1 MKMKMRAKKV
11 FALAM
16 AALMI
21 FALAACSVKDDA
33 SAGTSADDAKNLDD
47 AVKIYKEL
55 MDEENKILSEN
66 QELWEKV
73 FAAADKRDM
82 TLQEDGKNY
91 GDFLMDT
98 IESAKDSFSADEL
111 KTLKE
116 GAKRISEIENELT
129 KLEEE
134 YPEVREKAIDSA
146 MDASGD
152 GSMSVPADSDN
163 VDVSKAQK
171 FPAFDGKDFDG
182 NKVNSDKLF
191 SKNKVTVVN
200 FWFTT
205 CKPCVEELKELE
217 ALNKELAKK
226 GGQVVGVNAF
236 TLDGDKQAIAD
247 AQDVLGKKGV
257 TYKNIWFKS
266 DSKAGEFTTGMYSF
280 PTTYVVDQ
288 KGNIVGKPISGGI
301 TSDEQ
306 KKALNDLIDQAL
318 ESSK

>member
-21 FALAACSVKDDA
+21 FALAACSVKDDV

-47 AVKIYKEL
+47 AVKIYKKL

-134 YPEVREKAIDSA
+134 YPEVREKAI
-146 MDASGD
+146 
-152 GSMSVPADSDN
+152 
-163 VDVSKAQK
+163 
-171 FPAFDGKDFDG
+171 
-182 NKVNSDKLF
+182 
-191 SKNKVTVVN
+191 
-200 FWFTT
+200 
-205 CKPCVEELKELE
+205 
-217 ALNKELAKK
+217 
-226 GGQVVGVNAF
+226 
-236 TLDGDKQAIAD
+236 
-247 AQDVLGKKGV
+247 
-257 TYKNIWFKS
+257 
-266 DSKAGEFTTGMYSF
+266 
-280 PTTYVVDQ
+280 
-288 KGNIVGKPISGGI
+288 
-301 TSDEQ
+301 
-306 KKALNDLIDQAL
+306 
-318 ESSK
+318 